1 MRLWLST
8 QVPTPAP
15 TRVPD
20 FELNVQVASAAL
32 IFVAFAQAAICVGL
46 FLKSQKRSRDKSL
59 ARGDAALTKEQN
71 KFTAAH
77 IVDLFG
83 AIGDRGN
90 RSDLNGAGN
99 DGDGSGIGQFTPI
112 MVSRMFNA
120 LDGDGDA
127 LITKDNLEEWILE
140 QRAAAKAGGFDG
152 YFEDAEVR
160 KIFALVLVLQPAI
173 SLMTALPGDTLK
185 MSLHTQKNNQYFG

>member
-1 MRLWLST
+1 M
-8 QVPTPAP
+8 PTPAP

-20 FELNVQVASAAL
+20 YELNVQVASAAL

-90 RSDLNGAGN
+90 HSDLHAGN

-140 QRAAAKAGGFDG
+140 QRVAAKAGGFDG
-152 YFEDAEVR
+152 SFEDAEVT
-160 KIFALVLVLQPAI
+160 KK
-173 SLMTALPGDTLK
+173 LPLPLYPTVHIK
-185 MSLHTQKNNQYFG
+185 RMSFV